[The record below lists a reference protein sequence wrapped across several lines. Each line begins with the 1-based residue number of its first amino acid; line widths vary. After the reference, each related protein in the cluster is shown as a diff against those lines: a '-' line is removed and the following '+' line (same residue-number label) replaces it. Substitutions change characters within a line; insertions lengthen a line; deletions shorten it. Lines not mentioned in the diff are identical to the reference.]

1 MWGLRKLFF
10 STYLLGASLESM
22 QKQKVVGLKKNKNLL
37 SSTNLATVAHQK
49 QNIAYCKTIPSYLS
63 CCEAAICDLGAAFLR
78 RKANRRRYSCNL
90 KTELKRVIKSY
101 ICFTTFHVFWRQ
113 FHHSPEPIGS
123 GMDFCLRSK
132 TSRSLC

>member
-1 MWGLRKLFF
+1 MRAAKKGMESHLTDCNDIWRSKMQALLFFALFKGQMAQNVGQSWVHENCTYCGLRKLFF

-78 RKANRRRYSCNL
+78 CKANRRRYC
-90 KTELKRVIKSY
+90 
-101 ICFTTFHVFWRQ
+101 
-113 FHHSPEPIGS
+113 
-123 GMDFCLRSK
+123 
-132 TSRSLC
+132 